1 MIRAENIVKKYI
13 VGETEIRA
21 LDGMDFTVE
30 EGQFAVILGP
40 SGAGK
45 TTLLNLI
52 GGMDTL
58 TSGKLIVGG
67 RDIGGFTR
75 RQLTEYRRN
84 SVGFVFQFYNLMP
97 NLTALENAELA
108 TEMCK
113 GAFSPE
119 EMLRQVGLGC
129 ILVQAVLSYLDF
141 GSLADA
147 EWYSYIAS
155 FALVL
160 VFAGGGPI
168 CCSVRRYSASI
179 WRPRSKRTIDFQ
191 RSFSRKTDTAALKN
205 AGGRGGLFLMEKI
218 KKKFVVMLDITPK
231 E

>member
-1 MIRAENIVKKYI
+1 MIRAENISKKYI

-67 RDIGGFTR
+67 RDISGFTR

-97 NLTALENAELA
+97 
-108 TEMCK
+108 
-113 GAFSPE
+113 
-119 EMLRQVGLGC
+119 
-129 ILVQAVLSYLDF
+129 I
-141 GSLADA
+141 
-147 EWYSYIAS
+147 
-155 FALVL
+155 
-160 VFAGGGPI
+160 
-168 CCSVRRYSASI
+168 
-179 WRPRSKRTIDFQ
+179 
-191 RSFSRKTDTAALKN
+191 
-205 AGGRGGLFLMEKI
+205 
-218 KKKFVVMLDITPK
+218 
-231 E
+231 

>member
-1 MIRAENIVKKYI
+1 MIRAESISKKYI

-67 RDIGGFTR
+67 RNISGFTR

-97 NLTALENAELA
+97 NLTALENVELA

-113 GAFSPE
+113 DAFSPE
-119 EMLRQVGLGC
+119 EMLRQVGLGDRMANFPGQLSGGEQQRVSIARALAKNPE
-129 ILVQAVLSYLDF
+129 ILLCDEPTGALDYATGKMVLKLLRDMCAKNGKTVVVVTHNSAIKDMADKVIYVKNGKAVGQEINDSPKDI
-141 GSLADA
+141 A
-147 EWYSYIAS
+147 EIEW
-155 FALVL
+155 
-160 VFAGGGPI
+160 
-168 CCSVRRYSASI
+168 
-179 WRPRSKRTIDFQ
+179 
-191 RSFSRKTDTAALKN
+191 
-205 AGGRGGLFLMEKI
+205 
-218 KKKFVVMLDITPK
+218 
-231 E
+231 

>member
-67 RDIGGFTR
+67 RDIGGFAR

-113 GAFSPE
+113 GAFSPV

-160 VFAGGGPI
+160 VFAGGTDLLLSPKMLGI
-168 CCSVRRYSASI
+168 DMAS
-179 WRPRSKRTIDFQ
+179 S
-191 RSFSRKTDTAALKN
+191 LKAN
-205 AGGRGGLFLMEKI
+205 
-218 KKKFVVMLDITPK
+218 D
-231 E
+231 